1 MSASGKSLLGLWLY
15 RSGEQEWSVKQ
26 GSPLHQLSKK
36 DSAPLS
42 GGVVGDGSGS
52 GTTTTN
58 PSSHAS
64 LARHASAP
72 SQDNFLLFSSQKQ
85 DRNDSSR
92 QISPGDRISIIFTLK
107 NQVGN
112 LARALQVFQELGINV
127 LHLELSPLEA
137 TTNQADVLVDVECD
151 PRRLDQVVKM
161 LNREVASVNYT
172 TVSPQ
177 SLARAPSLS
186 ACSSFDFGDMVWFP
200 RKISDLDKAQNVLM
214 YGSELDADHPGFRDK
229 IYRKRREQFSGIANN
244 FKHGNPIPRVQY
256 TAEEI
261 KTWGTVFLELHR
273 LYVLHAVPEYMEN
286 WPELVKYCGYRED
299 NVPQLQDV
307 SVYLKRKT
315 GFQLRPVAG
324 YLSPRDFLS
333 GLAFRVFHCTQYI
346 RHSSDPFYTPEPDCC
361 HELLG
366 HMPLLANSSFAQF
379 SQEIGLASLGASDL
393 DIEKLATLYFFTV
406 EFGLCKQADNSFKV
420 YGAGLLSSV
429 AELQHAITAEQKIK
443 KFDPEL
449 TCKEECIITSYQN
462 AYYYTDSFEEAKEQM
477 RAFAESIQ
485 RPFGVRYNPYT
496 MSVEVLSNAQ
506 KITAVVSELKGDL
519 SIVCSALRKISATD
533 ENLDVDSIA
542 NMLQNSLNVRS
553 GNGGSGGAGGSGN
566 ANSPDNSDS
575 SLAEGD

>member
-15 RSGEQEWSVKQ
+15 RSGEQEWAVKQ
-26 GSPLHQLSKK
+26 GSPLHQIKKESSSSSVAAASKGHANLS
-36 DSAPLS
+36 
-42 GGVVGDGSGS
+42 
-52 GTTTTN
+52 
-58 PSSHAS
+58 
-64 LARHASAP
+64 RHASAP
-72 SQDNFLLFSSQKQ
+72 SDKPPRLAIGGPV
-85 DRNDSSR
+85 DSSR
-92 QISPGDRISIIFTLK
+92 QHSPGERISIIFTLR

-127 LHLELSPLEA
+127 LHLELSPLEMA
-137 TTNQADVLVDVECD
+137 TNQADVLVDVECD

-161 LNREVASVNYT
+161 LNREVASVSYT
-172 TVSPQ
+172 SVNASHM
-177 SLARAPSLS
+177 SRAPSLS

-214 YGSELDADHPGFRDK
+214 YGSDLDADHPGFKDPV
-229 IYRKRREQFSGIANN
+229 YRKRREQFSAIANN

-256 TAEEI
+256 TPEEV

-333 GLAFRVFHCTQYI
+333 GLAFRIFHCTQYI

-379 SQEIGLASLGASDL
+379 SQEIGLASLGASDA

-406 EFGLCKQADNSFKV
+406 EFGLCKQADSSFKV

-429 AELQHAITAEQKIK
+429 AELQHAITAGPKIK

-477 RAFAESIQ
+477 RAFADSIQ

-533 ENLDVDSIA
+533 DNLDVECIA
-542 NMLQNSLNVRS
+542 NMLHNSLNVR
-553 GNGGSGGAGGSGN
+553 GGAAAGSK
-566 ANSPDNSDS
+566 ASSPDNSDNS
-575 SLAEGD
+575 TAEEN

>member
-15 RSGEQEWSVKQ
+15 RSGEQEWAVKQ
-26 GSPLHQLSKK
+26 GSPLHKQRSSSK
-36 DSAPLS
+36 DSSGSPASIDKTGLS
-42 GGVVGDGSGS
+42 VKNKENPVVNEEFFQYGTVGD
-52 GTTTTN
+52 
-58 PSSHAS
+58 
-64 LARHASAP
+64 RV
-72 SQDNFLLFSSQKQ
+72 
-85 DRNDSSR
+85 
-92 QISPGDRISIIFTLK
+92 SIIFTLK

-127 LHLELSPLEA
+127 LHLELSPLESA
-137 TTNQADVLVDVECD
+137 TNQADVLVDVECD
-151 PRRLDQVVKM
+151 QKRLDQVLQM
-161 LNREVASVNYT
+161 LNREVHSVNYT
-172 TVSPQ
+172 SVDKN
-177 SLARAPSLS
+177 AIVRAPSLS
-186 ACSSFDFGDMVWFP
+186 ACSSFGVLYICSSKDFGEMVWFP

-214 YGSELDADHPGFRDK
+214 YGSELDADHPGFKDPV
-229 IYRKRREQFSGIANN
+229 YRKRREKFYTIAMN
-244 FKHGNPIPRVQY
+244 FKHGNPIPRVEY
-256 TAEEI
+256 TPEEV
-261 KTWGTVFLELHR
+261 KTWGTVFRELHR
-273 LYVLHAVPEYMEN
+273 LYVKYAVPEYMEN

-307 SVYLKRKT
+307 SNFLKRKT

-379 SQEIGLASLGASDL
+379 SQEIGLASLGASDA

-406 EFGLCKQADNSFKV
+406 EFGLCHQPDNSFKV

-429 AELQHAITAEQKIK
+429 AELQHAIAAKDKIK
-443 KFDPEL
+443 KFDPEI

-477 RAFAESIQ
+477 RLFAESIQ

-496 MSVEVLSNAQ
+496 QSVEVLSNAQ

-533 ENLDVDSIA
+533 ENLDVESIA
-542 NMLQNSLNVRS
+542 NMLQTTLNVR
-553 GNGGSGGAGGSGN
+553 GGDRSPNSAI
-566 ANSPDNSDS
+566 SPDNSDTS
-575 SLAEGD
+575 QHSIVENGEQQ

>member
-15 RSGEQEWSVKQ
+15 RSGEQEWAVKQ
-26 GSPLHQLSKK
+26 GSPLHQLKK
-36 DSAPLS
+36 DSTTS
-42 GGVVGDGSGS
+42 G
-52 GTTTTN
+52 
-58 PSSHAS
+58 PSSHPS
-64 LARHASAP
+64 LARHSSAP
-72 SQDNFLLFSSQKQ
+72 PEPPRLAIGGAGIGGQDNG
-85 DRNDSSR
+85 R
-92 QISPGDRISIIFTLK
+92 QHSPGERVSIIFTLR

-127 LHLELSPLEA
+127 LHLELSPLEMG
-137 TTNQADVLVDVECD
+137 TNQADVLVDVECD

-172 TVSPQ
+172 SVNTQ
-177 SLARAPSLS
+177 GLARAPSLS

-214 YGSELDADHPGFRDK
+214 YGSELDADHPGFKDPV
-229 IYRKRREQFSGIANN
+229 YRKRREQFSAIANN

-256 TAEEI
+256 TPEEV

-273 LYVLHAVPEYMEN
+273 LYVLHAVPEYMDN
-286 WPELVKYCGYRED
+286 WPELEKYCGYRED

-379 SQEIGLASLGASDL
+379 SQEIGLASLGASDA

-406 EFGLCKQADNSFKV
+406 EFGLCKQADSTFKV

-429 AELQHAITAEQKIK
+429 AELQHAITAENKIK
-443 KFDPEL
+443 KFDPEV
-449 TCKEECIITSYQN
+449 TCQEECIITSYQN

-496 MSVEVLSNAQ
+496 MSVEVLSNAK
-506 KITAVVSELKGDL
+506 KITAVVSELRGDL

-542 NMLQNSLNVRS
+542 NMLHNSLNVRGGAS
-553 GNGGSGGAGGSGN
+553 GGGGSPC
-566 ANSPDNSDS
+566 SPDNSDNS
-575 SLAEGD
+575 TAEGD

>member
-15 RSGEQEWSVKQ
+15 RSGESEWAVKQ
-26 GSPLHQLSKK
+26 GSPLHQLKRDTASTASGSSG
-36 DSAPLS
+36 SAPPHLTLS
-42 GGVVGDGSGS
+42 RHSSAPPEPPRLAIGGVG
-52 GTTTTN
+52 
-58 PSSHAS
+58 
-64 LARHASAP
+64 
-72 SQDNFLLFSSQKQ
+72 QDPP
-85 DRNDSSR
+85 R
-92 QISPGDRISIIFTLK
+92 QHSPGERISIIFTLR

-127 LHLELSPLEA
+127 LHLELSPLEM

-161 LNREVASVNYT
+161 LNREVACVNYT
-172 TVSPQ
+172 SVNTQ
-177 SLARAPSLS
+177 GLARAPSLS

-214 YGSELDADHPGFRDK
+214 YGSELDADHPGFKDPV
-229 IYRKRREQFSGIANN
+229 YRKRREQFSSIANN

-256 TAEEI
+256 TPEEV

-286 WPELVKYCGYRED
+286 WPELEKYCGYRED

-379 SQEIGLASLGASDL
+379 SQEIGLASLGASDA

-406 EFGLCKQADNSFKV
+406 EFGLCKQADSSFKV

-429 AELQHAITAEQKIK
+429 AELQHAITTEAKIK
-443 KFDPEL
+443 KFDPEV
-449 TCKEECIITSYQN
+449 TCQEECIITSYQN

-477 RAFAESIQ
+477 RAFADSIQ

-506 KITAVVSELKGDL
+506 KITAVVSELRGDL

-542 NMLQNSLNVRS
+542 NMLHNSLNVRGGAS
-553 GNGGSGGAGGSGN
+553 GGGGSPC
-566 ANSPDNSDS
+566 SPDNSDNS
-575 SLAEGD
+575 TAEGD

>member
-26 GSPLHQLSKK
+26 GSPLHNLKK
-36 DSAPLS
+36 GSDHSDSAHTGL
-42 GGVVGDGSGS
+42 V
-52 GTTTTN
+52 
-58 PSSHAS
+58 
-64 LARHASAP
+64 RHVSAP
-72 SQDNFLLFSSQKQ
+72 AHQKTE
-85 DRNDSSR
+85 NVGKTVGIEVSR
-92 QISPGDRISIIFTLK
+92 PPQMPGERISIIFTLK

-127 LHLELSPLEA
+127 LHLELSPLQA
-137 TTNQADVLVDVECD
+137 ATNQADVLVDVECD

-161 LNREVASVNYT
+161 LNRERDIASVNYT
-172 TVSPQ
+172 TVSTH

-214 YGSELDADHPGFRDK
+214 YGSELDADHPGFKDPV
-229 IYRKRREQFSGIANN
+229 YRKRREQFSAIANN
-244 FKHGNPIPRVQY
+244 FKYGDPIPRVQY
-256 TAEEI
+256 TEEEI

-299 NVPQLQDV
+299 NIPQLQDV
-307 SVYLKRKT
+307 SQYLKRKT

-333 GLAFRVFHCTQYI
+333 GLAFRLFHCTQYI

-379 SQEIGLASLGASDL
+379 SQELGLASLGATDA

-406 EFGLCKQADNSFKV
+406 EFGLCKQPDNSFKV

-429 AELQHAITAEQKIK
+429 AELKHAIAADEKIK
-443 KFDPEL
+443 KFDPDV

-462 AYYYTDSFEEAKEQM
+462 AYYYTSSFEEAKEKM
-477 RAFAESIQ
+477 RAFADSIQ

-506 KITAVVSELKGDL
+506 KITAAVSELKGDL

-542 NMLQNSLNVRS
+542 NMLHNSLKVRAD
-553 GNGGSGGAGGSGN
+553 GGASGERTPVSPVGT
-566 ANSPDNSDS
+566 SPDNSSRSPDD
-575 SLAEGD
+575 EED